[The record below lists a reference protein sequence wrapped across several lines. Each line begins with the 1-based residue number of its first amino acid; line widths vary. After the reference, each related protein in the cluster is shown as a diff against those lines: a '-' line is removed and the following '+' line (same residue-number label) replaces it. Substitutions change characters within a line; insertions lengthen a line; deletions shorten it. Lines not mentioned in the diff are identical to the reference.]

1 MFELAQLRAFVVV
14 ATELNFGRAARR
26 LNITQPPLSR
36 QIQALERELD
46 VKLFTRT
53 TRQVALTPGGHA
65 FLAEAQAILRRS
77 EAAAVVARRAAQ
89 ETTGALSVG
98 FVGATT
104 YGFLPRLAALAR
116 AEQPGLALSLIEM
129 DSAAQVQ
136 AIELGR
142 LDVGLVRPVPEIARL
157 RSALVERERLALA
170 MPASHPLAGRRRP
183 DPQLLDGAPMILYSA
198 EARHLHSVIE
208 PALASRSVRP
218 VAVQRL
224 MHAQA
229 ILSLVSA
236 GLGLALV
243 PESAKNAC
251 FDEVTFRPID
261 LGEARAELHVVWSE
275 DNPNPA
281 LAGFRE
287 LAERVGRR
295 EERDASVPLPL
306 AGRG

>member
-1 MFELAQLRAFVVV
+1 MFELSQLRAFVVV

-46 VKLFTRT
+46 VRLLTRT
-53 TRQVALTPGGHA
+53 TRSVALTPGGHA

-77 EAAAVVARRAAQ
+77 EAAAMAARRAASATVGQ
-89 ETTGALSVG
+89 LSVG

-104 YGFLPRLAALAR
+104 YAFLPRLVALAA
-116 AEQPGLALSLIEM
+116 AEQPQCALTLHEM
-129 DSAAQVQ
+129 DSAAQVE
-136 AIELGR
+136 ALELGR
-142 LDVGLVRPVPEIARL
+142 IDIGLTRPVPEIARM
-157 RSALVERERLALA
+157 RSALVEQERLALA
-170 MPASHPLAGRRRP
+170 IPAAHPLAGRRRP
-183 DPQLLDGAPMILYSA
+183 EPAQLNGAPMILYSP

-208 PALASRSVRP
+208 AALAARSVRP
-218 VAVQRL
+218 VVAQRL
-224 MHAQA
+224 THAQA

-243 PESAKNAC
+243 PDSARNAC

-261 LGEARAELHVVWSE
+261 LGAARAELHAVWSE

-281 LAGFRE
+281 LAAFRQ
-287 LAERVGRR
+287 LLSGIGQR
-295 EERDASVPLPL
+295 EANEPP
-306 AGRG
+306 AG

>member
-46 VKLFTRT
+46 VKLLTRT
-53 TRQVALTPGGHA
+53 TRSVALTPGGHA

-77 EAAAVVARRAAQ
+77 EAATVAARRAAQ
-89 ETTGALSVG
+89 ATTGALSVG

-104 YGFLPRLAALAR
+104 YGFLPRLAALAA
-116 AEQPGLALSLIEM
+116 AEQPGLQLTLHEM
-129 DSAAQVQ
+129 DSAAQVE
-136 AIELGR
+136 AVELGR
-142 LDVGLVRPVPEIARL
+142 LDVGFVRPVSEIARV
-157 RSALVERERLALA
+157 RSALAEAEPLALA
-170 MPASHPLAGRRRP
+170 LPASHPLASRRRP
-183 DPQLLDGAPMILYSA
+183 EPSQLSGAPMILYSP

-208 PALASRSVRP
+208 PALAARSIRP
-218 VAVQRL
+218 LVVQRL

-229 ILSLVSA
+229 ILSLVGA
-236 GLGLALV
+236 GLGLAIV
-243 PESAKNAC
+243 PASARNAC
-251 FDEVTFRPID
+251 FDNVTFRPID
-261 LGEARAELHVVWSE
+261 LGPARAELHAIWSE

-287 LAERVGRR
+287 LAARVGAA
-295 EERDASVPLPL
+295 EIDA
-306 AGRG
+306 ARA